1 MDSDYCDITKFIFA
15 MTGIGQ
21 DMEQK
26 SPYLTWKGNKSD
38 FSIFLRCVLGIKR
51 LEEFETAVY
60 IFTSTHDGKK
70 GREGCMIVENE
81 QIRTMIN
88 NGDMAAEITKSEI
101 RVDIKKNGAV
111 IYSATQTFDMGRFY
125 VWNGAPYHTYY
136 LYEYIGDGQDFLS
149 SASAALTTSIFNVN
163 EVFVEG
169 DNVPVA
175 GDVNG
180 DGSVTAADVTVLY
193 NWLLNNDNS
202 AIVNGD
208 QNGDGS
214 ITSADVT
221 FIYNI
226 LLGSK

>member
-1 MDSDYCDITKFIFA
+1 MKKILLIVSLLMVAFAARALPFVTTPSSTTFPIHWYQLIINGKYVYFDPNAGIFDQIKLTPTASTEDNFLWCFVQVSSDKI
-15 MTGIGQ
+15 
-21 DMEQK
+21 
-26 SPYLTWKGNKSD
+26 
-38 FSIFLRCVLGIKR
+38 
-51 LEEFETAVY
+51 
-60 IFTSTHDGKK
+60 
-70 GREGCMIVENE
+70 
-81 QIRTMIN
+81 
-88 NGDMAAEITKSEI
+88 
-101 RVDIKKNGAV
+101 V
-111 IYSATQTFDMGRFY
+111 IYNRAAHGYFEEDQFVTYDINSSYICHVVERAAGGFFIRY
-125 VWNGAPYHTYY
+125 YHTGDGRYYY

-149 SASAALTTSIFNVN
+149 SASAALSTSIFNVN

>member
-1 MDSDYCDITKFIFA
+1 MKKILLIVSLLMVAFAVRALPFVTTPSSTTLPIHWYQLIINGKYVYFDPNAGIFDQIKLTPTASTEDNFLWCFVQVSSDKI
-15 MTGIGQ
+15 
-21 DMEQK
+21 
-26 SPYLTWKGNKSD
+26 
-38 FSIFLRCVLGIKR
+38 
-51 LEEFETAVY
+51 
-60 IFTSTHDGKK
+60 
-70 GREGCMIVENE
+70 
-81 QIRTMIN
+81 
-88 NGDMAAEITKSEI
+88 
-101 RVDIKKNGAV
+101 V
-111 IYSATQTFDMGRFY
+111 IYNRAAHGYFEEDQFVTS
-125 VWNGAPYHTYY
+125 
-136 LYEYIGDGQDFLS
+136 GDGQDFLS
-149 SASAALTTSIFNVN
+149 SASAALSTSIFNVN

-180 DGSVTAADVTVLY
+180 DGNVTAADVTALY

-208 QNGDGS
+208 QNNDGN